1 MERAMTWKAIAI
13 AVTVMFLSNSAFAA
27 ENPFVGAWKMNR
39 EKSRITNTVIANQVQ
54 LIVIAP
60 YGDNGWTRIQIDER
74 DPLQSGREEHYFA
87 KFDGK
92 DYPSY
97 GGDPRTMS
105 LNRIDDRTV
114 EQVTKRDGRVTST
127 SRITISADGKQMI
140 VTSNGVN
147 GRGDAYT
154 DNLVIF
160 DLLE

>member
-1 MERAMTWKAIAI
+1 MPWKAIAFALI
-13 AVTVMFLSNSAFAA
+13 ALFLANSAFAA
-27 ENPFVGAWKMNR
+27 DNPFVGAWKMNR
-39 EKSRITNTVIANQVQ
+39 EKSHITNTAIANQVQ
-54 LIVIAP
+54 LIVITP

-92 DYPSY
+92 DYQTY

-105 LNRIDDRTV
+105 LTRIDDRTV
-114 EQVTKRDGRVTST
+114 EQVTKRDGKET
-127 SRITISADGKQMI
+127 SRSRIAISADGKTMTT
-140 VTSNGVN
+140 TSNGVN
-147 GRGDAYT
+147 GRGDAYV